1 MFRKMVSLTLVCC
14 LMLPMT
20 GFSGTTSLT
29 TSGTKVTQTQ
39 VKVLTEAQKKEL
51 AKKEKE
57 RLAKLE
63 KELLAKLEKEIYAK
77 LQKEF
82 LEKENLAK
90 LEKERLE
97 QERVEK
103 EKANAIKLSPSYFV
117 TQQFKSGDGLL
128 LTADYYQPQNNKA
141 SDTLIIT
148 FHRAGWSRGEYRD
161 IGSFLAANN
170 HAVLAVDMRS
180 GSFINGV
187 TNETATLAAE
197 KKLPQNHPDA
207 LVDMEATIEY
217 ATKNLGY
224 KKVVLWGSSYSSCL
238 SFASA
243 SKYKDVVQGVIAF
256 SPGEYFE
263 VEKKT
268 IAEHASKVNMPVMV
282 VTAPFEKVDSEPIFN
297 ALSKN
302 NAKNQ
307 FVVIGADNLHGSSML
322 WNNITLPVRKDLWGK
337 VLGFIGTLGIQITDK
352 TAAK

>member
-63 KELLAKLEKEIYAK
+63 KE
-77 LQKEF
+77 
-82 LEKENLAK
+82 
-90 LEKERLE
+90 RLE

-103 EKANAIKLSPSYFV
+103 EKANAIKLSPPYFV

-197 KKLPQNHPDA
+197 KKMPQNHPDA

-217 ATKNLGY
+217 ATKNLAY
-224 KKVVLWGSSYSSCL
+224 KKVVLC
-238 SFASA
+238 
-243 SKYKDVVQGVIAF
+243 
-256 SPGEYFE
+256 
-263 VEKKT
+263 
-268 IAEHASKVNMPVMV
+268 
-282 VTAPFEKVDSEPIFN
+282 
-297 ALSKN
+297 
-302 NAKNQ
+302 
-307 FVVIGADNLHGSSML
+307 
-322 WNNITLPVRKDLWGK
+322 
-337 VLGFIGTLGIQITDK
+337 
-352 TAAK
+352 